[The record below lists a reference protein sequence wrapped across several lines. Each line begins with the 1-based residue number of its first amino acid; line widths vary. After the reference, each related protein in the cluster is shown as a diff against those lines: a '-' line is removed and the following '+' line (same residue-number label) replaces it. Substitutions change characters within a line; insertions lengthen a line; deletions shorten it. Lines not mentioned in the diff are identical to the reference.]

1 MTQVDAPPRR
11 ARRWRHGTRVLLL
24 LLGAVI
30 AVPPI
35 VTELAP
41 DRPPSRRGSTAV
53 PTPPPGSYRVFVADW
68 GYHTSVIVEQPPG
81 ARRGPVGRERARFV
95 EYAWGDRRFYM
106 ESDYRPHSV
115 FATLFL
121 PTQSVVYLAAWDTAP
136 DSAAARPRAL
146 YGRTV
151 TGAQLRALITAA
163 ERQIRPASAG
173 GDHGD
178 QSRASAFAPARG
190 YTGRFYPAY
199 GRYLWWNDCNR
210 WTADRLAEA
219 GLARGGR
226 GVIFSGQ
233 VAARL
238 VGFGTV
244 ARGAASN

>member
-1 MTQVDAPPRR
+1 
-11 ARRWRHGTRVLLL
+11 VLLL
-24 LLGAVI
+24 LLGGVI

-41 DRPPSRRGSTAV
+41 DRPPARDRGDAAA
-53 PTPPPGSYRVFVADW
+53 PTPPDGGYRVFVADW
-68 GYHTSVIVEQPPG
+68 GYHTSVIIEQPPG

-115 FATLFL
+115 FAALFL
-121 PTQSVVYLAAWDTAP
+121 PTESVVYLAAWDTAP
-136 DSAAARPRAL
+136 DSAPARPRAL
-146 YGRTV
+146 YARTV
-151 TGAQLRALITAA
+151 TGPQLSALVTAV
-163 ERQIRPASAG
+163 ERQIRPASTG
-173 GDHGD
+173 GDHRD
-178 QSRASAFAPARG
+178 RARAPAFAPARG

-199 GRYLWWNDCNR
+199 GRYLWSNSCNR

-238 VGFGTV
+238 AGFGVV
-244 ARGAASN
+244 ARGPASY